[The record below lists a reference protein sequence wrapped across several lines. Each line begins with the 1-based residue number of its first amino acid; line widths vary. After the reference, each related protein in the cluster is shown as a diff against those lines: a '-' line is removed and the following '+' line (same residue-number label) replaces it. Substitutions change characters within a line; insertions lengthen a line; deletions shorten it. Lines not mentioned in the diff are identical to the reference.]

1 MATIQIDLTEDDV
14 LEACKIYATTRILN
28 EGRPMSAELTE
39 RQVSG
44 GNVMRIERGCKVWV
58 ETDRMARTALAKMG
72 E

>member
-44 GNVMRIERGCKVWV
+44 GNVMRIERGCKVWI
-58 ETDRMARTALAKMG
+58 ETDRMARARTAGG